1 MKPAPFE
8 LLEPTSRAEALS
20 ALAEQ
25 PDDTVILA
33 GGQSLVPLMNMRFVV
48 ADRVLDLNRVA
59 GLGDLERRDGQLVV
73 GAMTRHRE
81 AELSPLVRESC
92 PLVAAAERHVG
103 YVSIRQ
109 RGTVGGTI
117 AHADTVAQV
126 PCVAVALDAQV
137 VLESTRGR
145 RQLAAS
151 DFLVGNLMNAREPDE
166 LLTEVHFPVRP
177 ARSLHGFAEFA
188 RKVGDF
194 PLVTAAVQLESDA
207 GTCTTARVA
216 VGGADATPIRLAEC
230 ERALAGE
237 KLTGALAADVG
248 DLAAES
254 VSPADSPYVSTE
266 YRRDL
271 VRVVV
276 RQALEQ
282 ALESGEE
289 MT

>member
-8 LLEPTSRAEALS
+8 LLEPTTRAEAIS

-48 ADRVLDLNRVA
+48 ANRVLDLNRVA
-59 GLGDLERRDGQLVV
+59 GLGTIERRGDRVVV

-81 AELSPLVRESC
+81 AELSPVILESC
-92 PLVAAAERHVG
+92 PLVAHAERHVG
-103 YVSIRQ
+103 YVSIRH
-109 RGTVGGTI
+109 RGTVGGTV

-137 VLESTRGR
+137 VLESVRGR
-145 RQLAAS
+145 RQMAVS
-151 DFLVGNLMNAREPDE
+151 EFLVGNLTNAREPDE
-166 LLTEVHFPVRP
+166 LLTEVHFGARP
-177 ARSLHGFAEFA
+177 PRSLFGFAEFA

-194 PLVTAAVQLESDA
+194 PLVTAAVQLEQSA

-230 ERALAGE
+230 ESALGGE
-237 KLTGALAADVG
+237 TLTASLVTEVSRR
-248 DLAAES
+248 AAES
-254 VSPADSPYVSTE
+254 VSPSDSPYVSTA
-266 YRRDL
+266 YRHDL

-276 RQALEQ
+276 RRALEQ
-282 ALESGEE
+282 ALKSGEE
-289 MT
+289 LR